1 MTSAGNAHGNG
12 RVLFVGAGPGN
23 PELLTV
29 RAREILE
36 HTVHAWVDPAVPES
50 VRTLIAAAEPVS
62 AEKRERAEKQWRAEA
77 EAAKESGSRRRPP
90 RPTALTAAEIVLTA
104 PGSGVVTGPDAG
116 AGTGTGSATGSA
128 TGPAPEQAV
137 ASSAAGEPTTATLP
151 DVPASRSGCNGPDLT
166 VPDVGAHA
174 LAADMVARAHNG
186 ENVVRLVAGNPVDNP
201 AVLRELREVAALG
214 AEFEVI
220 PGMTGAS
227 ALPAYNGIP
236 TGDGYTA
243 VDLRGGLT
251 GVDWAAVAAAPK
263 PLIVTVVP
271 TDLAPVARELKGH
284 GVPGTTPATVTVH
297 ATTRRQKSWDVTLD
311 TLKSVVAASGPLA
324 KEGEMP
330 EELVVTLGTA
340 ASGRSKYSWWENRAL
355 YGWNVLVPRAKA
367 QAGPMSTR
375 LASHGAIPIE
385 VPTISMEPPRSPA
398 QMERA
403 VKGLVDGRYQ
413 WIVFTSVNAV
423 KAVWEKLREFG
434 LDARALAGVSV
445 AAVGEKTAQAVR
457 DLGITPELLPR
468 ANARNAAGLVD
479 VFPPYDADLDPVD
492 RVLLPRADIATDTLV
507 DGLIDLGWSVEDVV
521 AYRTVRAAPPSQ
533 EIRDMIKSG
542 GFDAVCFTSS
552 STVKNLVGIA
562 GKPHTRTIIACI
574 GPVAARTAEEHGL
587 RVDVMPEVA
596 GVPELVDALAEHVA
610 ALRAA
615 DQLPPPRKRRRRR
628 RTPHNGQ

>member
-1 MTSAGNAHGNG
+1 MTSAGNALGYG

-29 RAREILE
+29 RARDILE
-36 HTVHAWVDPAVPES
+36 HTVHAWVDPAVPEN
-50 VRTLIAAAEPVS
+50 VRSLIADAEPVS
-62 AEKRERAEKQWRAEA
+62 AAKLDAAEQEWQAEN
-77 EAAKESGSRRRPP
+77 EAAKEAGSRRRPA
-90 RPTALTAAEIVLTA
+90 RPTHVTAAEIVLA
-104 PGSGVVTGPDAG
+104 VPGGDSVNAAATRTSVDLPDSPCGRAG
-116 AGTGTGSATGSA
+116 AT
-128 TGPAPEQAV
+128 
-137 ASSAAGEPTTATLP
+137 
-151 DVPASRSGCNGPDLT
+151 GPDLT
-166 VPDVGAHA
+166 VPDLTAQS
-174 LAADMVARAHNG
+174 LAADMVEIVHSG
-186 ENVVRLVAGNPVDNP
+186 VNVVRLVAGNPVDDP

-214 AEFEVI
+214 AEFEII

-243 VDLRGGLT
+243 VDLRGGLP
-251 GVDWAAVAAAPK
+251 GVDWSAVAAAPK
-263 PLIVTVVP
+263 PLILTVAP

-284 GVPGTTPATVTVH
+284 GVPGSTPATVTVH
-297 ATTRRQKSWDVTLD
+297 ATTRKQRSWDVTLD

-324 KEGEMP
+324 KEGELP
-330 EELVVTLGTA
+330 EHLVVTLGAA
-340 ASGRSKYSWWENRAL
+340 ASGRSKYSWWESRAL

-423 KAVWEKLREFG
+423 NAVWEKLREFG

-457 DLGITPELLPR
+457 DLGITPELLPK
-468 ANARNAAGLVD
+468 AKARNAAGLVE
-479 VFPPYDADLDPVD
+479 VFPPYDEDLDPVD

-533 EIRDMIKSG
+533 DIRDMIKSG

-574 GPVAARTAEEHGL
+574 GPMAAKTAEEHGL

-628 RTPHNGQ
+628 RTVPAE

>member
-1 MTSAGNAHGNG
+1 MTSAGNALGYG

-29 RAREILE
+29 RARDILE
-36 HTVHAWVDPAVPES
+36 HTVHAWVDPAVPET
-50 VRTLIAAAEPVS
+50 VRALIAEAEPVS
-62 AEKRERAEKQWRAEA
+62 AAKLDEAEKKWRAEN
-77 EAAKESGSRRRPP
+77 EAAKEAGSRRRPS
-90 RPTALTAAEIVLTA
+90 RPTQVTAAEIVLA
-104 PGSGVVTGPDAG
+104 VPGGDSVTSATVRTTPDLPESPCGGAG
-116 AGTGTGSATGSA
+116 AT
-128 TGPAPEQAV
+128 
-137 ASSAAGEPTTATLP
+137 
-151 DVPASRSGCNGPDLT
+151 GPDLT
-166 VPDVGAHA
+166 VPDLTAQS
-174 LAADMVARAHNG
+174 LAAEMVDRVHTG
-186 ENVVRLVAGNPVDNP
+186 VNVLRLVAGNPVDDP

-243 VDLRGGLT
+243 VDLRGGLA

-263 PLIVTVVP
+263 PLIVTVAP

-284 GVPGTTPATVTVH
+284 GVPGSTPATVTVH
-297 ATTRRQKSWDVTLD
+297 ATTRKQRSWDVTLD

-324 KEGEMP
+324 KEGELP
-330 EELVVTLGTA
+330 EHLVVTLGAA

-367 QAGPMSTR
+367 QAGPMSAR

-423 KAVWEKLREFG
+423 HAVWEKLREFG

-445 AAVGEKTAQAVR
+445 AAVGEKT
-457 DLGITPELLPR
+457 PELLPNAR
-468 ANARNAAGLVD
+468 ARNAAGLVE
-479 VFPPYDADLDPVD
+479 VFPPYDEDLDPVD

-533 EIRDMIKSG
+533 DIRDMIKSG

-562 GKPHTRTIIACI
+562 GKPHARTIIACI
-574 GPVAARTAEEHGL
+574 GPMAAKTAEEHGL

-628 RTPHNGQ
+628 RTAPAE

>member
-1 MTSAGNAHGNG
+1 MTSAVNAHGNG

-36 HTVHAWVDPAVPES
+36 HTVHAWVDPAVPEG
-50 VRTLIAAAEPVS
+50 VRDLIAAAHPVS
-62 AEKRERAEKQWRAEA
+62 AARRDEAEKAWQAEA
-77 EAAKESGSRRRPP
+77 DAAKESGSRRRPP
-90 RPTALTAAEIVLTA
+90 RPARLTAAEVTLVA
-104 PGSGVVTGPDAG
+104 PGAGDA
-116 AGTGTGSATGSA
+116 
-128 TGPAPEQAV
+128 E
-137 ASSAAGEPTTATLP
+137 SAASVARQSAALTLP
-151 DVPASRSGCNGPDLT
+151 DVPESRSGSTGPDLT
-166 VPDVGAHA
+166 VPDMSAQGI
-174 LAADMVARAHNG
+174 AADMVSLVRDG
-186 ENVVRLVAGNPVDNP
+186 SDVVRLVAGNPVDNP

-243 VDLRGGLT
+243 VDLRGGPSE
-251 GVDWAAVAAAPK
+251 VDWDAVAAAPK
-263 PLIVTVVP
+263 PLILTVAP
-271 TDLAPVARELKGH
+271 ADLAPVARELKGH
-284 GVPGTTPATVTVH
+284 GVAGTTPATVTVH

-311 TLKSVVAASGPLA
+311 TLKSIVAASGPLA

-330 EELVVTLGTA
+330 DELVVTLGVQ

-355 YGWNVLVPRAKA
+355 YGWNILVPRAKS
-367 QAGPMSTR
+367 QAGPMSAR

-423 KAVWEKLREFG
+423 KAVWEKFREFG
-434 LDARALAGVSV
+434 LDARALAGVRV

-457 DLGITPELLPR
+457 DLGITPELLPK
-468 ANARNAAGLVD
+468 ATARNASGLVE

-574 GPVAARTAEEHGL
+574 GPMAAKTAEEHGL

-596 GVPELVDALAEHVA
+596 GVPELVDALAAYVA
-610 ALRAA
+610 KLRAA

-628 RTPHNGQ
+628 RAAPTE

>member
-1 MTSAGNAHGNG
+1 MTSAGNAHGYG

-29 RAREILE
+29 RARDILE
-36 HTVHAWVDPAVPES
+36 HTVHAWVDPAVPEN
-50 VRTLIAAAEPVS
+50 VRSLIADAEPVS
-62 AEKRERAEKQWRAEA
+62 AAKLDAAEQEWQAEN
-77 EAAKESGSRRRPP
+77 EAAKEAVSRRRPA
-90 RPTALTAAEIVLTA
+90 RPTHVTAAEIVLAVPGGDSVNTA
-104 PGSGVVTGPDAG
+104 ATRTSVDLPDSPCGRAG
-116 AGTGTGSATGSA
+116 AT
-128 TGPAPEQAV
+128 
-137 ASSAAGEPTTATLP
+137 
-151 DVPASRSGCNGPDLT
+151 GPDLT
-166 VPDVGAHA
+166 VPDLTAQS
-174 LAADMVARAHNG
+174 LAADMVEMIHSG
-186 ENVVRLVAGNPVDNP
+186 VNVVRLVAGNPVDDP

-243 VDLRGGLT
+243 VDLRGGLP
-251 GVDWAAVAAAPK
+251 GVDWSAVAAAPK
-263 PLIVTVVP
+263 PLILTVAP

-284 GVPGTTPATVTVH
+284 GVPGSTPATVTVH
-297 ATTRRQKSWDVTLD
+297 ATTRKQRSWDVTLD

-324 KEGEMP
+324 KEGELP
-330 EELVVTLGTA
+330 EHLVVTLGAA
-340 ASGRSKYSWWENRAL
+340 ASGRSKYSWWESRAL

-423 KAVWEKLREFG
+423 NAVWEKLREFG

-457 DLGITPELLPR
+457 DLGITPELLPK
-468 ANARNAAGLVD
+468 AKARNAAGLVE
-479 VFPPYDADLDPVD
+479 VFPPYDEDLDPVD

-533 EIRDMIKSG
+533 DIRDMIKSG

-574 GPVAARTAEEHGL
+574 GPMAAKTAEEHGL

-628 RTPHNGQ
+628 RTVPAE

>member
-1 MTSAGNAHGNG
+1 MTSAGNALGYG

-29 RAREILE
+29 RARDILE
-36 HTVHAWVDPAVPES
+36 HTVHAWVDPAVPEN
-50 VRTLIAAAEPVS
+50 VRSLIADAEPVS
-62 AEKRERAEKQWRAEA
+62 AAKLDAAEQEWQAEN
-77 EAAKESGSRRRPP
+77 EAAKEAGSRRRPA
-90 RPTALTAAEIVLTA
+90 RPNHVTAAEIVLA
-104 PGSGVVTGPDAG
+104 VPGGDSVNAAATRTSVDLPDSPCGRAG
-116 AGTGTGSATGSA
+116 AT
-128 TGPAPEQAV
+128 
-137 ASSAAGEPTTATLP
+137 
-151 DVPASRSGCNGPDLT
+151 GPDLT
-166 VPDVGAHA
+166 VPDLTAQS
-174 LAADMVARAHNG
+174 LAADMVEIIHSG
-186 ENVVRLVAGNPVDNP
+186 VNVVRLVAGNPVDDP

-243 VDLRGGLT
+243 VDLRGGLP
-251 GVDWAAVAAAPK
+251 GVDWSAVAAAPK
-263 PLIVTVVP
+263 PLILTVAP

-284 GVPGTTPATVTVH
+284 GVPGSTPATVTVH
-297 ATTRRQKSWDVTLD
+297 ATTRKQRSWDVTLD

-324 KEGEMP
+324 KEGELP
-330 EELVVTLGTA
+330 EHLVVTLGAA
-340 ASGRSKYSWWENRAL
+340 ASGRSKYSWWESRAL

-423 KAVWEKLREFG
+423 NAVWEKLREFG

-457 DLGITPELLPR
+457 DLGITPELLPK
-468 ANARNAAGLVD
+468 AKARNAAGLVE
-479 VFPPYDADLDPVD
+479 VFPPYDEDLDPVD

-533 EIRDMIKSG
+533 DIRDMIKSG

-574 GPVAARTAEEHGL
+574 GPMAAKTAEEHGL

-628 RTPHNGQ
+628 RTVPAE

>member
-1 MTSAGNAHGNG
+1 MTSAGNALGHG

-29 RAREILE
+29 RARDIIE
-36 HTVHAWVDPAVPES
+36 HTVHAWVDPAVPEN
-50 VRTLIAAAEPVS
+50 VRSLIADAEPVS
-62 AEKRERAEKQWRAEA
+62 AAKL
-77 EAAKESGSRRRPP
+77 EAAEQEWQAETEAAQEAGSRRRPA
-90 RPTALTAAEIVLTA
+90 RPTHVTAAEIVLA
-104 PGSGVVTGPDAG
+104 VPGGDSVNAAATRTSVDLPDSPCGRAG
-116 AGTGTGSATGSA
+116 AT
-128 TGPAPEQAV
+128 
-137 ASSAAGEPTTATLP
+137 
-151 DVPASRSGCNGPDLT
+151 GPDLT
-166 VPDVGAHA
+166 VPDLTAQS
-174 LAADMVARAHNG
+174 LAADMVEMIHSG
-186 ENVVRLVAGNPVDNP
+186 VNVVRLVAGNPVDDP

-243 VDLRGGLT
+243 VDLRGGLP

-263 PLIVTVVP
+263 PLILTVAP

-284 GVPGTTPATVTVH
+284 GVPGSTPATVTVH
-297 ATTRRQKSWDVTLD
+297 ATTRKQRSWDVTLD

-324 KEGEMP
+324 KEGELP
-330 EELVVTLGTA
+330 EHLVVTLGSA

-423 KAVWEKLREFG
+423 NAVWEKLREFG

-457 DLGITPELLPR
+457 DLGITPELLPK
-468 ANARNAAGLVD
+468 AKARNAAGLVE
-479 VFPPYDADLDPVD
+479 VFPPYDEDLDPVD

-533 EIRDMIKSG
+533 DIRDMIKSG

-574 GPVAARTAEEHGL
+574 GPMAAKTAEEHGL

-628 RTPHNGQ
+628 RTVPAE

>member
-1 MTSAGNAHGNG
+1 MTSAGNAHGYG

-29 RAREILE
+29 RARDILE
-36 HTVHAWVDPAVPES
+36 HTVHAWVDPAVPEN
-50 VRTLIAAAEPVS
+50 VRSLIADAEPVS
-62 AEKRERAEKQWRAEA
+62 AAKLDAAEQEWQAEN
-77 EAAKESGSRRRPP
+77 EAAKEAGSRRRPA
-90 RPTALTAAEIVLTA
+90 RPTHVTAAEIVLA
-104 PGSGVVTGPDAG
+104 VPGGDSVNAAATRTSVDLPDSPCGRAG
-116 AGTGTGSATGSA
+116 AT
-128 TGPAPEQAV
+128 
-137 ASSAAGEPTTATLP
+137 
-151 DVPASRSGCNGPDLT
+151 GPDLT
-166 VPDVGAHA
+166 VPDLTAQS
-174 LAADMVARAHNG
+174 LAADMVEMIHSG
-186 ENVVRLVAGNPVDNP
+186 VNVVRLVAGNPVDDP

-243 VDLRGGLT
+243 VDLRGGLP
-251 GVDWAAVAAAPK
+251 GVDWSAVAAAPK
-263 PLIVTVVP
+263 PLILTVAP

-284 GVPGTTPATVTVH
+284 GVPGSTPATVTVH
-297 ATTRRQKSWDVTLD
+297 ATTRKQRSWDVTLD

-324 KEGEMP
+324 KEGELP
-330 EELVVTLGTA
+330 EHLVVTLGAA
-340 ASGRSKYSWWENRAL
+340 ASGRSKYSWWESRAL

-423 KAVWEKLREFG
+423 NAVWEKLREFG

-457 DLGITPELLPR
+457 DLGITPELLPK
-468 ANARNAAGLVD
+468 AKARNAAGLVE
-479 VFPPYDADLDPVD
+479 VFPPYDEDLDPVD

-533 EIRDMIKSG
+533 DIRDMIKSG

-574 GPVAARTAEEHGL
+574 GPMAAKTAEEHGL

-628 RTPHNGQ
+628 RTVPAE

>member
-1 MTSAGNAHGNG
+1 MTSAGNALGYG

-29 RAREILE
+29 RARDILE
-36 HTVHAWVDPAVPES
+36 HTVHAWVDPAVPEN
-50 VRTLIAAAEPVS
+50 VRSLIADAEPVS
-62 AEKRERAEKQWRAEA
+62 AAKLDAAEQEWQAEN
-77 EAAKESGSRRRPP
+77 EAAKEAGSRRRPA
-90 RPTALTAAEIVLTA
+90 RPNHVTAAEIVLA
-104 PGSGVVTGPDAG
+104 VPGGDSVNAAATRTSVDLPDSPCGRAG
-116 AGTGTGSATGSA
+116 AT
-128 TGPAPEQAV
+128 
-137 ASSAAGEPTTATLP
+137 
-151 DVPASRSGCNGPDLT
+151 GPDLT
-166 VPDVGAHA
+166 VPDLTAQS
-174 LAADMVARAHNG
+174 LAADMVEMIHSG
-186 ENVVRLVAGNPVDNP
+186 VNVVRLVAGNPVDDP

-243 VDLRGGLT
+243 VDLRGGLP
-251 GVDWAAVAAAPK
+251 GVDWSAVAAAPK
-263 PLIVTVVP
+263 PLILTVAP

-284 GVPGTTPATVTVH
+284 GVPGSTPATVTVH
-297 ATTRRQKSWDVTLD
+297 ATTRKQRSWDVTLD

-324 KEGEMP
+324 KEGELP
-330 EELVVTLGTA
+330 EHLVVTLGAA
-340 ASGRSKYSWWENRAL
+340 ASGRSKYSWWESRAL

-423 KAVWEKLREFG
+423 NAVWEKLREFG

-457 DLGITPELLPR
+457 DLGITPELLPK
-468 ANARNAAGLVD
+468 AKARNAAGLVE
-479 VFPPYDADLDPVD
+479 VFPPYDEDLDPVD

-533 EIRDMIKSG
+533 DIRDMIKSG

-574 GPVAARTAEEHGL
+574 GPMAAKTAEEHGL

-628 RTPHNGQ
+628 RTVPAE

>member
-1 MTSAGNAHGNG
+1 MTSAGNAHGYG

-29 RAREILE
+29 RARDILE
-36 HTVHAWVDPAVPES
+36 HTVHAWVDPAVPEN
-50 VRTLIAAAEPVS
+50 VRSLIADAEPVS
-62 AEKRERAEKQWRAEA
+62 AAKLDAAEQEWQAEN
-77 EAAKESGSRRRPP
+77 EAAKEAGSRRRPA
-90 RPTALTAAEIVLTA
+90 RPTHVTAAEIVLA
-104 PGSGVVTGPDAG
+104 VPGGDSVNAAATRTSVDLPDSPCGRAG
-116 AGTGTGSATGSA
+116 AT
-128 TGPAPEQAV
+128 
-137 ASSAAGEPTTATLP
+137 
-151 DVPASRSGCNGPDLT
+151 GPDLT
-166 VPDVGAHA
+166 VPDLTAQS
-174 LAADMVARAHNG
+174 LAADMVEIIHSG
-186 ENVVRLVAGNPVDNP
+186 VNVVRLVAGNPVDDP

-243 VDLRGGLT
+243 VDLRGGLA
-251 GVDWAAVAAAPK
+251 GVDWSAVAAAPK
-263 PLIVTVVP
+263 PLILTVAP

-284 GVPGTTPATVTVH
+284 GVPGSTPATVTVH
-297 ATTRRQKSWDVTLD
+297 ATTRKQRSWDVTLD

-324 KEGEMP
+324 KEGELP
-330 EELVVTLGTA
+330 EHLVVTLGAA
-340 ASGRSKYSWWENRAL
+340 ASGRSKYSWWESRAL

-423 KAVWEKLREFG
+423 NAVWEKLREFG

-457 DLGITPELLPR
+457 DLGITPELLPK
-468 ANARNAAGLVD
+468 AKARNAAGLVE
-479 VFPPYDADLDPVD
+479 VFPPYDEDLDPVD

-533 EIRDMIKSG
+533 DIRDMIKSG

-574 GPVAARTAEEHGL
+574 GPMAAKTAEEHGL

-628 RTPHNGQ
+628 RTVPAE

>member
-1 MTSAGNAHGNG
+1 MTSAGNALGHG

-29 RAREILE
+29 RARDIIE
-36 HTVHAWVDPAVPES
+36 HTVHAWVDPAVPEN
-50 VRTLIAAAEPVS
+50 VRSLIADAEPVS
-62 AEKRERAEKQWRAEA
+62 AAKLEAAEQEWQAEN
-77 EAAKESGSRRRPP
+77 EAAKEAGSRRRPA
-90 RPTALTAAEIVLTA
+90 RPTHVTAAEIVLA
-104 PGSGVVTGPDAG
+104 VPGGDSVNAAATRTSVDLPDSPCGRAG
-116 AGTGTGSATGSA
+116 AT
-128 TGPAPEQAV
+128 
-137 ASSAAGEPTTATLP
+137 
-151 DVPASRSGCNGPDLT
+151 GPDLT
-166 VPDVGAHA
+166 VPDLTAQS
-174 LAADMVARAHNG
+174 LAADMVEMIHSG
-186 ENVVRLVAGNPVDNP
+186 VNVVRLVAGNPVDDP

-243 VDLRGGLT
+243 VDLRGGLP
-251 GVDWAAVAAAPK
+251 GVDWSAVAAAPK
-263 PLIVTVVP
+263 PLILTVAP

-284 GVPGTTPATVTVH
+284 GVPGSTPATVTVH
-297 ATTRRQKSWDVTLD
+297 ATTRKQRSWDVTLD

-324 KEGEMP
+324 KEGELP
-330 EELVVTLGTA
+330 EHLVVTLGSA

-423 KAVWEKLREFG
+423 NAVWEKLREFG

-457 DLGITPELLPR
+457 DLGITPELLPK
-468 ANARNAAGLVD
+468 AKARNAAGLVE
-479 VFPPYDADLDPVD
+479 VFPPYDEDLDPVD

-533 EIRDMIKSG
+533 DIRDMIKSG

-574 GPVAARTAEEHGL
+574 GPMAAKTAEEHGL

-628 RTPHNGQ
+628 RTVPAE

>member
-1 MTSAGNAHGNG
+1 MTSAGNAHGYG

-29 RAREILE
+29 RARDILE
-36 HTVHAWVDPAVPES
+36 HTVHAWVDPAVPEN
-50 VRTLIAAAEPVS
+50 VRSLIADAEPVS
-62 AEKRERAEKQWRAEA
+62 AAKLDAAEQEWQAEN
-77 EAAKESGSRRRPP
+77 EAAKEAGSRRRPA
-90 RPTALTAAEIVLTA
+90 RPTHVTAAEIVLAVPGGDSVNTA
-104 PGSGVVTGPDAG
+104 ATRTSVDLPDSPCGRAG
-116 AGTGTGSATGSA
+116 AT
-128 TGPAPEQAV
+128 
-137 ASSAAGEPTTATLP
+137 
-151 DVPASRSGCNGPDLT
+151 GPDLT
-166 VPDVGAHA
+166 VPDLTAQS
-174 LAADMVARAHNG
+174 LAADMVEMIHSG
-186 ENVVRLVAGNPVDNP
+186 VNVVRLVAGNPVDDP

-243 VDLRGGLT
+243 VDLRGGLP
-251 GVDWAAVAAAPK
+251 GVDWSAVAAAPK
-263 PLIVTVVP
+263 PLILTVAP

-284 GVPGTTPATVTVH
+284 GVPGSTPATVTVH
-297 ATTRRQKSWDVTLD
+297 ATTRKQRSWDVTLD

-324 KEGEMP
+324 KEGELP
-330 EELVVTLGTA
+330 EHLVVTLGAA
-340 ASGRSKYSWWENRAL
+340 ASGRSKYSWWESRAL

-423 KAVWEKLREFG
+423 NAVWEKLREFG

-457 DLGITPELLPR
+457 DLGITPELLPK
-468 ANARNAAGLVD
+468 AKARNAAGLVE
-479 VFPPYDADLDPVD
+479 VFPPYDEDLDPVD

-533 EIRDMIKSG
+533 DIRDMIKSG

-574 GPVAARTAEEHGL
+574 GPMAAKTAEEHGL

-628 RTPHNGQ
+628 RTVPAE

>member
-1 MTSAGNAHGNG
+1 MTSAGNALGNG

-36 HTVHAWVDPAVPES
+36 HTIHAWVDPAVPES
-50 VRTLIAAAEPVS
+50 VRTIIAAARPVPVEQQDA
-62 AEKRERAEKQWRAEA
+62 AEQAWQADSD
-77 EAAKESGSRRRPP
+77 AAKESGSRRRPP
-90 RPTALTAAEIVLTA
+90 RPIELTAAKISLIA
-104 PGSGVVTGPDAG
+104 PGAG
-116 AGTGTGSATGSA
+116 SSTKENGETEA
-128 TGPAPEQAV
+128 APT
-137 ASSAAGEPTTATLP
+137 PPLP
-151 DVPASRSGCNGPDLT
+151 DVPVDRSGATGPDLT
-166 VPDVGAHA
+166 VPDLSAEG
-174 LAADMVARAHNG
+174 LAAEMVDHLHNG
-186 ENVVRLVAGNPVDNP
+186 HNVVRLVAGNPVDNP
-201 AVLRELREVAALG
+201 AVLRELREVAARG

-243 VDLRGGLT
+243 VDLRAGLSDVEWT
-251 GVDWAAVAAAPK
+251 AVAAAPK
-263 PLIVTVVP
+263 PLILTVSP
-271 TDLAPVARELKGH
+271 KDLAQISRDLKNNGML
-284 GVPGTTPATVTVH
+284 GTTPATVTAH
-297 ATTRRQKSWDVTLD
+297 ATTRRQRSWDVTLD
-311 TLKSVVAASGPLA
+311 TLKSVVAASGPLSR
-324 KEGEMP
+324 EGDLP
-330 EELVVTLGTA
+330 EELVVTLGSQ

-355 YGWNVLVPRAKA
+355 YGWNVLVPRAKS

-375 LASHGAIPIE
+375 LVSHGAIPIE

-413 WIVFTSVNAV
+413 WIVLTSVNAV
-423 KAVWEKLREFG
+423 KAVWDKLQEFG
-434 LDARALAGVSV
+434 LDARALAGVRV

-457 DLGITPELLPR
+457 DLGITPELLPKHD
-468 ANARNAAGLVD
+468 ARNASGLVE

-492 RVLLPRADIATDTLV
+492 RVLLPRADIATDVLV

-533 EIRDMIKSG
+533 DVRDMIKSG

-562 GKPHTRTIIACI
+562 GKPHSRTIIACI
-574 GPVAARTAEEHGL
+574 GPMAAKTAEEHGL

-610 ALRAA
+610 TLRAA

-628 RTPHNGQ
+628 RTPATE